1 MTEKEN
7 REVSENWIL
16 VDKAYSEVSENWIYM
31 DRPVHKPN
39 ESSTREELIK
49 SLDAMEECTRIVEI
63 ESKAWHDAWVVRR
76 QIVRALWLILTWIVK
91 QIDRKEK

>member
-1 MTEKEN
+1 MK
-7 REVSENWIL
+7 
-16 VDKAYSEVSENWIYM
+16 DKAYSEVSETWIEL

-39 ESSTREELIK
+39 ETSTREELIK

-76 QIVRALWLILTWIVK
+76 QIVRALWLVLNWIIK
-91 QIDRKEK
+91 QIDRKDGLK